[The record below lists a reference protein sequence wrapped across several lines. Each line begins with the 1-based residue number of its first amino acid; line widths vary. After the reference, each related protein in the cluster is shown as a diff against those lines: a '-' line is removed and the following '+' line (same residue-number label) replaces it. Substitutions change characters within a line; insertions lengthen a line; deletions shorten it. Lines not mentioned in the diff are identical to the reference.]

1 MSKNVLIIFTRN
13 PELGKVKTRLAK
25 TIGDQAALN
34 IYKYL
39 LNHTELT
46 VKDLVCDKAIYYSE
60 NVNDHDVWDNSTYQK
75 FAQNGNDLGERMLN
89 AFKVA
94 FDDNYEKVI
103 IIGSDLIDLQAKH
116 FLEAFQK
123 LDTHDFVIGPAHD
136 GGYYLLG
143 MRKLHK
149 HLFREKK
156 WGTSSVLR
164 DTLHDLQNLNVFLLE
179 ELNDIDIYDDIKN
192 NTKLNSLIDSCRN
205 T

>member
-75 FAQNGNDLGERMLN
+75 FAQNGNDLGERMLH

-123 LDTHDFVIGPAHD
+123 LDTHDVVIGPAHD

-143 MRKLHK
+143 MKVMHET
-149 HLFREKK
+149 LFKNK
-156 WGTSSVLR
+156 TWGTETVLSE
-164 DTLHDLQNLNVFLLE
+164 TLNDLQNWDIELLE
-179 ELNDIDIYDDIKN
+179 ELNDIDTFEDMKHYKQLEQFYI
-192 NTKLNSLIDSCRN
+192 
-205 T
+205 

>member
-75 FAQNGNDLGERMLN
+75 FAQNGNDLGERMLH

-103 IIGSDLIDLQAKH
+103 IIGSDLIDLKEKH
-116 FLEAFQK
+116 IQEAFQK
-123 LDTHDFVIGPAHD
+123 LDTHEVVIGPALD

-149 HLFREKK
+149 HLFREKE

-205 T
+205 R